1 MAARVRILPLF
12 IGVMVLLF
20 SAKIGQIWRDAS
32 QIEFGGGIEIQTAS
46 AQQTP
51 DAQTQAKPEQPTPI
65 LPRPDAPQSAPKEG
79 GLPPGAKPLRETNA
93 DTPLV
98 GDPNRFSERE
108 VQLLQELAERRN
120 VLESR
125 ERELEEREALLKAA
139 EQRLVEKQTELNTT
153 KAEIVSLLKEQD
165 KQEQAKTKQLVA
177 IYENMKPKDAANIFN
192 DLEMPVLLQVVK
204 NMKERKV
211 APVIASMSTEKA
223 RALTKELADQQKLP
237 KALAEDQS
245 LTSLPK

>member
-1 MAARVRILPLF
+1 MATRVRILPIF
-12 IGVMVLLF
+12 IAMMVVLF
-20 SAKIGQIWRDAS
+20 SVKLGSIWQDAS
-32 QIEFGGGIEIQTAS
+32 KIEFGGGIEIQSAS

-51 DAQTQAKPEQPTPI
+51 EAQPAEQQATPI
-65 LPRPDAPQSAPKEG
+65 LPQPPKSDAAPAGGVPVGARAMQETSSAAPV
-79 GLPPGAKPLRETNA
+79 
-93 DTPLV
+93 V

-108 VQLLQELAERRN
+108 IQLLQELAERRH

-139 EQRLVEKQTELNTT
+139 EQRLVEKQNELNTT
-153 KAEIVSLLKEQD
+153 KTEIMSLLKQQD
-165 KQEQAKTKQLVA
+165 KQEQAKVKQLVA

-192 DLEMPVLLQVVK
+192 ELEMPVLLQVVK

-211 APVIASMSTEKA
+211 APVIASMSAEKA
-223 RALTKELADQQKLP
+223 RALTKELAELQKLP

-245 LTSLPK
+245 LNPLPK

>member
-20 SAKIGQIWRDAS
+20 SAKIGKIWQDAS
-32 QIEFGGGIEIQTAS
+32 TLDFASGIEVQSAS

-51 DAQTQAKPEQPTPI
+51 EANPAPQPVAPAKP
-65 LPRPDAPQSAPKEG
+65 AASGSAPAEG
-79 GLPPGAKPLRETNA
+79 VPPGARPLRETGS
-93 DTPLV
+93 DTPMV

-108 VQLLQELAERRN
+108 IQLLQELAERRH

-139 EQRLVEKQTELNTT
+139 EQRLVEKQNELNTT
-153 KAEIVSLLKEQD
+153 KTEIMSLLKQQD
-165 KQEQAKTKQLVA
+165 DQEQAKTKQLVA
-177 IYENMKPKDAANIFN
+177 IYENMKPQDAANIFN
-192 DLEMPVLLQVVK
+192 DLEMPVLIQVIK

-237 KALAEDQS
+237 KALAEGQGLS
-245 LTSLPK
+245 ALPK